1 MIIPTDYFD
10 KAINYRAEV
19 VKRAMRILRRHEA
32 DYDVITCR
40 GYSGMVIAP
49 ILAYELGKPIFF
61 VRKSGEHSH
70 ARREFAGELGGRYC
84 LVDDFIGTGLT
95 LERVVQALGDA
106 HKDHRLPPPILAGIY
121 LYDPMKDRRYE
132 ESFNGYP
139 IWSVG
144 EED

>member
-1 MIIPTDYFD
+1 VVISTDYFD
-10 KAINYRAEV
+10 KVINYRAEV
-19 VKRAMRILRRHEA
+19 VQRAMRILRRHAAE
-32 DYDVITCR
+32 YDVITCR

-61 VRKSGEHSH
+61 VRKSDESSH
-70 ARREFAGELGGRYC
+70 ARREAAGELGGQYC
-84 LVDDFIGTGLT
+84 FVDDFIGTGLT
-95 LERVVQALGDA
+95 LERVVQVLSDVHKA
-106 HKDHRLPPPILAGIY
+106 HGFPPPILAGIY
-121 LYDPMKDRRYE
+121 LYYPIGDRRYE